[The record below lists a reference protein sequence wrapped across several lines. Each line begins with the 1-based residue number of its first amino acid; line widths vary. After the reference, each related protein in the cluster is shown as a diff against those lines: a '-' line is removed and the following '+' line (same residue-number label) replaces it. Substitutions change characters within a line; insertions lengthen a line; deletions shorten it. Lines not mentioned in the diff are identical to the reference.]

1 MLKFVSQIVATLLLV
16 AGTSAQHVVAQS
28 TASTDAFGFQVE
40 LPAEWKTT
48 ESYTPSLPSFGVYM
62 AEGDNGG
69 YFWVQVRELEE
80 GAVVT
85 ETMPDEA
92 SLSEGAELAPF
103 PLASSVPGYRDG
115 YTVFKAGIANH
126 FFVAVHEGRLFRFR
140 VGHNFKHASTDKFG
154 IQTADIT
161 ARRLVTGI
169 AFLE

>member
-1 MLKFVSQIVATLLLV
+1 MPKFVSQIVATLLLL
-16 AGTSAQHVVAQS
+16 AGGSAQLLIAQS
-28 TASTDAFGFQVE
+28 AVSTDAFGFQVE
-40 LPAEWKTT
+40 LPPEWKTT

-62 AEGDNGG
+62 AQGDNGG

-92 SLSEGAELAPF
+92 SLSEGAKLAPF

-140 VGHNFKHASTDKFG
+140 VGHDFRHASADEFG

-161 ARRLVTGI
+161 ARGLVTGI
-169 AFLE
+169 SFLD